1 MAKNNDFETC
11 SNVLRF
17 LPTQESK
24 CIFQSN
30 SFAQQNR
37 DEKNNTAEV

>member
-1 MAKNNDFETC
+1 MDKNNDFETC
-11 SNVLRF
+11 SNVL
-17 LPTQESK
+17 PTQESK
-24 CIFQSN
+24 CIFHSN